1 MKINLFEPTSF
12 VSNIILFLM
21 TLVLGQE
28 ISDVYRQSFHPF
40 HFHLSWSF
48 YAVAA
53 GSIIGAL
60 FHGFSPHFSK
70 LTREWIWKGALTC
83 MGFTTFFLMMAGVSA
98 VMSYD
103 SYRITMWVA
112 VIGLV
117 LYGWQTVKF
126 AGFGHSVK
134 FIAVGMIFIFT
145 AFATHYWRQAHP
157 GSGYLFAGVLLTV
170 ASGGL
175 WATGWSIHKQFNHN
189 DLFHVIQM
197 VCLWLLYQGGV
208 MTVTAQLP
216 R

>member
-1 MKINLFEPTSF
+1 MNKKLFEPTTF
-12 VSNIILFLM
+12 ISNIILFIM
-21 TLVLGQE
+21 TFVLGQK
-28 ISDVYRQSFHPF
+28 ISDVYWQSFHPF

-53 GSIIGAL
+53 GSIIGSL
-60 FHGFSPHFSK
+60 FHGFGPHFPQ
-70 LTREWIWKGALTC
+70 LMREWIWKGVLTC
-83 MGFTTFFLMMAGVSA
+83 MGFTTFSLMMAGVSA

-103 SYRITMWVA
+103 SYRIIMWVA
-112 VIGLV
+112 VVGLI

-134 FIAVGMIFIFT
+134 FITIGMIFTFT
-145 AFATHYWRQAHP
+145 AFATLYWRQAHP
-157 GSGYLFAGVLLTV
+157 GSGYLFAGVLLTI

-208 MTVTAQLP
+208 IIVAAQLP

>member
-1 MKINLFEPTSF
+1 
-12 VSNIILFLM
+12 M
-21 TLVLGQE
+21 TLVLGQK
-28 ISDVYRQSFHPF
+28 ISDVYWQSFHPF

-48 YAVAA
+48 YAVAM
-53 GSIIGAL
+53 GSIIGSL
-60 FHGFSPHFSK
+60 FHGFGPHFPK
-70 LTREWIWKGALTC
+70 LMREWIWKGALTC

-103 SYRITMWVA
+103 SYRIIMWVA
-112 VIGLV
+112 VIGLI

-134 FIAVGMIFIFT
+134 FITIGMIFTLT
-145 AFATHYWRQAHP
+145 AFATLFWRQAHP
-157 GSGYLFAGVLLTV
+157 GSGYLFAGVLLTI

-189 DLFHVIQM
+189 DIFHVIQM
-197 VCLWLLYQGGV
+197 VCLWLFYQGGV